1 MHQLDLPSERPRKF
15 AFIAFFMVTVFW
27 DAERIVLMDCPEH
40 GSTIT
45 RHHRNLLCWSDQKSS
60 GGTEGEETR
69 KVRHGLLFCQDN
81 APAHTSSQAQAASE
95 MPDSNYSLTHC
106 IHLTWLQATFIC
118 FLNWANLLTTRTLSA
133 WEMAGW
139 KTKINNSSTIE
150 SEHWRNAGPSAFQ
163 LKENMLKSDKIWC
176 AYLMVNFVR
185 LQTFWTPLVRI
196 TDNACIRCSCVH
208 LLLWLQVESR
218 SYTIRFMS
226 CWHYTGTKKYWC
238 QHWCCSALDW
248 SVSCI
253 FLFLCNLFIILL
265 FSIKHIYVPIVP
277 CNFVIIVSS
286 VILVH
291 NFLF

>member
-1 MHQLDLPSERPRKF
+1 MLRELYWWTVLNMAAPSHGITGIYYADLIRKAQAALKEKRRGKCVMGCCFARTTHLLTPLFKHWLPSE
-15 AFIAFFMVTVFW
+15 ML
-27 DAERIVLMDCPEH
+27 DA
-40 GSTIT
+40 
-45 RHHRNLLCWSDQKSS
+45 
-60 GGTEGEETR
+60 
-69 KVRHGLLFCQDN
+69 
-81 APAHTSSQAQAASE
+81 
-95 MPDSNYSLTHC
+95 NYSLTHC